1 MVVAKDMIRNLPR
14 MTFRLFEDKI
24 TVADAFD
31 AAGRKVEG
39 NLAYSSEIK
48 KGNFV
53 KIYASSTTTT
63 PVAQLAAA
71 GDDELIGIIVD
82 NPVRGD
88 SITTTG
94 TPTVAQ
100 MRKATVAVFAQ
111 AVMNLSNDGGTAI
124 TPQTILGHS
133 GATAGQFEAGTPV
146 VKGNGYSVALE
157 YSTPGTNATPTF
169 AAAMGCFGYLANTA

>member
-1 MVVAKDMIRNLPR
+1 MVVAKNMIQNLPR

-31 AAGRKVEG
+31 AAGRKIEG
-39 NLAYSSEIK
+39 NLTPSSEIK

-63 PVAQLAAA
+63 PIAQLAAA
-71 GDDELIGIIVD
+71 GDDELIGVVLD

-88 SITTTG
+88 TISSTG

-111 AVMNLSNDGGTAI
+111 AIMNVSNDGASQVAAGG
-124 TPQTILGHS
+124 ILGHS
-133 GATAGQFEAGTPV
+133 GATAGQFEAGTPFI
-146 VKGNGYSVALE
+146 KGNAYNVAIE

-169 AAAMGCFGYLANTA
+169 AAALGAFGYMVNTA